1 MTTKSIP
8 LCGQH
13 HIQKEWRKIA
23 FEYAEGGISVRIPNV
38 YAWVCPAD
46 GEASFVPETIDELI
60 TTVRE
65 LVETAKR
72 SKKRRSAFT
81 EYMVAVQ

>member
-1 MTTKSIP
+1 MTAKPIP
-8 LCGQH
+8 ICGQH
-13 HIQKEWRKIA
+13 HLQKEWRQTV
-23 FEYAEGGISVRIPNV
+23 FEYTEEGVSVRVPKV

-46 GEASFVPETIDELI
+46 GEASFAPETVDELI

-65 LVETAKR
+65 LIETAKR
-72 SKKRRSAFT
+72 ARARRSVFT

>member
-1 MTTKSIP
+1 MTTESIP

-13 HIQKEWRKIA
+13 RIQKEWRKIA
-23 FEYAEGGISVRIPNV
+23 FEYAEEGVSVRVPNV
-38 YAWVCPAD
+38 DAWVCPAD

-65 LVETAKR
+65 LVEAGKR